1 MFWDVVA
8 SLVNAGHTSE
18 VVIDNMYTCYDRGTS
33 VTNIL
38 LNMVQ
43 DRETGGH
50 PNLRVG
56 TTSILI

>member
-8 SLVNAGHTSE
+8 SLVNACHTSK
-18 VVIDNMYTCYDRGTS
+18 VVIDKVYAYYSRGRS

-43 DRETGGH
+43 DRKTGDH
-50 PNLRVG
+50 PNL
-56 TTSILI
+56 